1 MRLRLK
7 RLKDRVRVGDRIEA
21 GLEPALFSTQMRV
34 EGISQ
39 LTSTLRSLDRK
50 ALNKLRAE
58 MRATINPVAKA
69 IAGDVPEQAPLS
81 GMNHNGVTRWT
92 GQVKSSVSFTPG
104 RGRGGSS
111 RLLAMKFT
119 GGTRAGGG
127 IGFDY
132 SELAGSSKRPGA
144 RFSKVYDRA
153 GSPGIQHRIAGQGR
167 AFNQGIRSYKPIK
180 GRGGFFVYDSAVK
193 RYPMIE
199 GLGKRAIDK
208 FMADATR
215 ELQRARG

>member
-1 MRLRLK
+1 
-7 RLKDRVRVGDRIEA
+7 
-21 GLEPALFSTQMRV
+21 MRV
-34 EGISQ
+34 EGIAS
-39 LTSTLRSLDRK
+39 LTGTLRTLDRK

-58 MRATINPVAKA
+58 MRGSINPVAKA
-69 IAGDVPEQAPLS
+69 IASDVPEQAPLS

-92 GQVKSSVSFTPG
+92 GSVRSSVSFTPG
-104 RGRGGSS
+104 RARGGAT

-119 GGTRAGGG
+119 GGTRAAGG

-132 SELAGSSKRPGA
+132 AELAGSSRRPGA

-153 GSPGIQHRIAGQGR
+153 GSPGVQHRINGQGR
-167 AFNQGIRSYKPIK
+167 AFNRGIRAYKPIR
-180 GRGGFFVYDSAVK
+180 GRGGYFAYDSAVK

-208 FMADATR
+208 FMADVTR
-215 ELQRARG
+215 EIQRVRAV

>member
-1 MRLRLK
+1 M
-7 RLKDRVRVGDRIEA
+7 ES
-21 GLEPALFSTQMRV
+21 ALLSTQMRV

-39 LTSTLRSLDRK
+39 LTSTLRGLDRK

-58 MRATINPVAKA
+58 MRGSINPVAKA
-69 IAGDVPEQAPLS
+69 IASDVPEQAPLS

-92 GQVKSSVSFTPG
+92 GQVRSSVSFTPG
-104 RGRGGSS
+104 RAKGGAT

-132 SELAGSSKRPGA
+132 AELAGSSRRPGA

-153 GSPGIQHRIAGQGR
+153 GSPGIQHRINGQGR
-167 AFNQGIRSYKPIK
+167 AFNRGIRAYKPIR
-180 GRGGFFVYDSAVK
+180 GRGGYFAYDSAVRK
-193 RYPMIE
+193 YPIIE

-215 ELQRARG
+215 EIQRVRAL